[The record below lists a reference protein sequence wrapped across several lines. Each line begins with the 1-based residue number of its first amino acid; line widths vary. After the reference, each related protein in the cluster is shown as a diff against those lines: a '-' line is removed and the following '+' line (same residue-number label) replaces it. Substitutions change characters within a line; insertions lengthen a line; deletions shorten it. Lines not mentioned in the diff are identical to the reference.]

1 MYSSQQGGNP
11 GPWQSTWDRVENVS
25 PRSWEACSMSGF
37 RGHTQ
42 SAGRES
48 GLPSNTRRVPAC
60 PLAHLPPPSRCPLQR
75 PLPCPM
81 PWHSCCGCQPCPC
94 WSPREGTLPLPA
106 LCTGWAGLSGWGQ
119 MSKLY
124 SVCHLTPR
132 NPAGQG
138 PACATS
144 DVQNCWFTP
153 RIPGLHK
160 PQCPAVRQ
168 RQRQRRDFQIHFFTH
183 SFIYPGTEQPLL

>member
-1 MYSSQQGGNP
+1 MYSCQQGGNP
-11 GPWQSTWDRVENVS
+11 GPWQSTSDRVENVS
-25 PRSWEACSMSGF
+25 PRPRETCSVSGF

-48 GLPSNTRRVPAC
+48 GLPSNTHHVPAC
-60 PLAHLPPPSRCPLQR
+60 PLAHLPPPSRRPLQR
-75 PLPCPM
+75 PLPCPV
-81 PWHSCCGCQPCPC
+81 PCHSCCGWQPCSS
-94 WSPREGTLPLPA
+94 WSPGEGTLPLPA
-106 LCTGWAGLSGWGQ
+106 LHTGWAGLSGWGQ

-138 PACATS
+138 PSCATS
-144 DVQNCWFTP
+144 NLQNCLFTP

-168 RQRQRRDFQIHFFTH
+168 KRDFQIHFLAH
-183 SFIYPGTEQPLL
+183 SFIYPSTE